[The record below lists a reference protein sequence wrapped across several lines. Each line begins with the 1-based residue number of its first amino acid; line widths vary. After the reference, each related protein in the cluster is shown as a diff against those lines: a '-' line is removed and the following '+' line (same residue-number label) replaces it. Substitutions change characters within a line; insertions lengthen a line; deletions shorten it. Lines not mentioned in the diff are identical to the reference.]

1 MDRLMMVGGRMNV
14 KMAKVDLKM
23 QPQAMSTMA
32 VTKTAK
38 DKVAVVNTMLLN
50 KKFTMANGQ
59 MIVSKVRVL

>member
-1 MDRLMMVGGRMNV
+1 MMVVGRMNV
-14 KMAKVDLKM
+14 KMAKVDLRM